1 MNRLKKEDLS
11 ERDRQVLESIFNP
24 SQIGG
29 EEYLLQ
35 DEEKHLTDP
44 QDADDVDDPRVKESQ
59 RLEIEAIA
67 LTNAGKLNEALEIL
81 GKSIETAPH
90 RPAPWNNRAQVHCLL
105 GQEIDALK
113 DVERALELS
122 EGNGRTGCRALCQ
135 RGILKRK
142 NADTD
147 GAREDF
153 EAAARLGSHFART
166 QLIELN
172 PYAALCNQMLREVTK
187 F

>member
-1 MNRLKKEDLS
+1 MGSLTKDCLS
-11 ERDRQVLESIFNP
+11 EHDRQVLESILNP

-35 DEEKHLTDP
+35 EEEAHLVDP
-44 QDADDVDDPRVKESQ
+44 QDAEGETDPRLKESQ

-67 LTNAGKLNEALEIL
+67 LAGDAKLAEALELL
-81 GKSIETAPH
+81 GKSIEAAPE
-90 RPAPWNNRAQVHCLL
+90 RPAPWNNRAQVYCLL
-105 GQEIDALK
+105 GKETEALQDIEEALK
-113 DVERALELS
+113 LS
-122 EGNGRTGCRALCQ
+122 NGSGRTGCRALCQ

-142 NADTD
+142 SNDVD
-147 GAREDF
+147 GARQDF
-153 EAAARLGSHFART
+153 EQAAKLGSKFART

-172 PYAALCNQMLREVTK
+172 PFAALCNQMLREVMK

>member
-1 MNRLKKEDLS
+1 MSRLTKEDLS

-35 DEEKHLTDP
+35 EEEKHLTDP
-44 QDADDVDDPRVKESQ
+44 QDADEVDDPRVKESQ

-67 LTNAGKLNEALEIL
+67 LTNSSKLREALEML
-81 GKSIETAPH
+81 GNSIEKAPH
-90 RPAPWNNRAQVHCLL
+90 RPAPWNNRAQVYCLL
-105 GQEIDALK
+105 GQEKDALK
-113 DVERALELS
+113 DIERALELS
-122 EGNGRTGCRALCQ
+122 ERTGRTGCRALCQ
-135 RGILKRK
+135 RGILRRK
-142 NADTD
+142 DGDVD

-187 F
+187 L

>member
-1 MNRLKKEDLS
+1 MNSLSKDSLS

-35 DEEKHLTDP
+35 DEEKHLEDP
-44 QDADDVDDPRVKESQ
+44 QDDDADPRVKESQ

-67 LTNAGKLNEALEIL
+67 LTDAGKLNEALEVF
-81 GKSIETAPH
+81 GKSIEIASH
-90 RPAPWNNRAQVHCLL
+90 RPSGYNNRAQVYCLL
-105 GQEIDALK
+105 GKENDALQ
-113 DVERALELS
+113 DIERALELS
-122 EGNGRTGCRALCQ
+122 NRAGRTGCRALCQ
-135 RGILKRK
+135 RGILRRK
-142 NADTD
+142 SNQID

-166 QLIELN
+166 QLIEMN
-172 PYAALCNQMLREVTK
+172 PYAALCNQMLREVVK
-187 F
+187 M